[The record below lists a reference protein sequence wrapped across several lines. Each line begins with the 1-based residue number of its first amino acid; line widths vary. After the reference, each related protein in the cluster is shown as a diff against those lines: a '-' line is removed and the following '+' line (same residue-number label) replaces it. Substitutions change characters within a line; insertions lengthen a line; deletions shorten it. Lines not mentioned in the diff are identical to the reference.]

1 MSVTTIE
8 LGDVVDVAKGI
19 SYRSSDYTDADGG
32 LPFINLK
39 CVGRGGGFRYDGI
52 KYYAGTP
59 KADQYVD
66 PGDIL
71 IANTDL
77 TQNREVIGSPIVIP
91 DIGGVSCF
99 SLDLSKLKIKRP
111 DMVDVR
117 WLFYYLKSA
126 KARSYMISHSNGST
140 VSHLNTK
147 SVPKMGIDL
156 PDMATQRKIAD
167 ILGSLDDKIE
177 LNRQMNETLE
187 QIGQALFRH
196 YFIDN
201 PDAKNWL
208 VVAMGD
214 VLSTLESGSR
224 PKGGA
229 VHCGVPS
236 IGAENIVGLGKYD
249 YSKEKYISND
259 YFNKLKRGKIQS
271 GDVLLYKDGAYV
283 GRKSMFGNGF
293 PHAVAAVNEHVFIMR
308 TNERLPSQAYL
319 YFWLCQPKIT
329 ELIVSSGVKAAQ
341 PGINQNNVCGL
352 PIVVPPM
359 NILGEFNKRLSPILT
374 LLFSNSLQS
383 KDLAQVRDLAI
394 GRLIH

>member
-1 MSVTTIE
+1 MADVR
-8 LGDVVDVAKGI
+8 LGDVVDVVKGI

-111 DMVDVR
+111 DMVDGR

-156 PDMATQRKIAD
+156 PDMATQRRIAD
-167 ILGSLDDKIE
+167 ILGTLDDKIE

-201 PDAKNWL
+201 PDAKNWEL
-208 VVAMGD
+208 LHISDLGTVITGKTPPKSNVSYYGEDIPFLKVPDMHGNCIVTSTED
-214 VLSTLESGSR
+214 GLSVD
-224 PKGGA
+224 GA
-229 VHCGVPS
+229 DS
-236 IGAENIVGLGKYD
+236 Q
-249 YSKEKYISND
+249 SSKYIPPMSTCVSCIATVGEVSLSGTRMQTNQQINSIIPVSPEYTFFN
-259 YFNKLKRGKIQS
+259 YFLMRSMSAKLKSMAS
-271 GDVLLYKDGAYV
+271 GATAAPNLN
-283 GRKSMFGNGF
+283 KS
-293 PHAVAAVNEHVFIMR
+293 VFSYI
-308 TNERLPSQAYL
+308 
-319 YFWLCQPKIT
+319 K
-329 ELIVSSGVKAAQ
+329 VSSPNRSLLCEFHNTVTPLFDK
-341 PGINQNNVCGL
+341 ILNNVREL
-352 PIVVPPM
+352 TM
-359 NILGEFNKRLSPILT
+359 LS
-374 LLFSNSLQS
+374 S
-383 KDLAQVRDLAI
+383 VRDSLMSH
-394 GRLIH
+394 LI

>member
-1 MSVTTIE
+1 MSSSIVLADICSLVSNKVDVEATEAGNYVSTENMVTNRGGVRKASSIPISGSVTGYKC
-8 LGDVVDVAKGI
+8 GDVLVSNIRPYFKKIWLAN
-19 SYRSSDYTDADGG
+19 RDGG
-32 LPFINLK
+32 ASNDVLVFRPNLDI
-39 CVGRGGGFRYDGI
+39 VDGRY
-52 KYYAGTP
+52 
-59 KADQYVD
+59 
-66 PGDIL
+66 
-71 IANTDL
+71 
-77 TQNREVIGSPIVIP
+77 
-91 DIGGVSCF
+91 
-99 SLDLSKLKIKRP
+99 
-111 DMVDVR
+111 
-117 WLFYYLKSA
+117 FYYLLAGDKFFAYVMASA
-126 KARSYMISHSNGST
+126 KGA
-140 VSHLNTK
+140 
-147 SVPKMGIDL
+147 KMPRGDKAQIMKYPVDP

-201 PDAKNWL
+201 PDAKNWP

-329 ELIVSSGVKAAQ
+329 ELIVNAGVKAAQ
-341 PGINQNNVCGL
+341 PGINQGDVRVL
-352 PIVVPPM
+352 PIVVPSTS
-359 NILGEFNKRLSPILT
+359 NLCDFNRMVVPIVHRI
-374 LLFSNSLQS
+374 FYNSLQS
-383 KDLAQVRDLAI
+383 NCLNEMRDSLAEE
-394 GRLIH
+394 LI